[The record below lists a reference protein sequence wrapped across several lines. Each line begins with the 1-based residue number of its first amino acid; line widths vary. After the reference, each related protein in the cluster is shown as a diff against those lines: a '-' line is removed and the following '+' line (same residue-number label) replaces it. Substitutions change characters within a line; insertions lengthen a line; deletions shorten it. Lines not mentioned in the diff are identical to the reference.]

1 MPRTDD
7 RTDRQLLGQFVAA
20 GEEAPF
26 AVLVDRHGP
35 LVLGLCRRL
44 LQDAHDAEDA
54 FQATF
59 FTLARKAAS
68 IRNPEAL
75 ASWLYGVAYR
85 SALKLK
91 REAVRDREAQTPT
104 PDSTTADPVAEVS
117 WRELRQVIDEELGRL
132 PSKYRASFLL
142 CQLEGKTQAEAAR
155 ELGWHRG
162 TLKRR
167 VERARDLLR
176 ARLHQRGL
184 TLTAGLLALVLAPP
198 AASATLPAGL
208 VERTVREAGFVAA
221 GKAGSVIPARFADLA
236 GKLLR
241 SLFGTRTVAFWVVF
255 WTLILYPSRLNMHG
269 RQVRAAVPRP
279 AEGRRQGAEPR
290 KPLPEPGTADYVTE
304 EYGGPAYSPIDA

>member
-7 RTDRQLLGQFVAA
+7 RTDRQLLGQFVAG

-26 AVLVDRHGP
+26 AVLVERHGP

-59 FTLARKAAS
+59 FALARKAGS

-85 SALKLK
+85 SALRLK
-91 REAVRDREAQTPT
+91 RRAARDREAQTPAL
-104 PDSTTADPVAEVS
+104 DSSGVDPVAEVS
-117 WRELRQVIDEELGRL
+117 WRELRQLIDEELGRL
-132 PSKYRASFLL
+132 PAKYRASFLL
-142 CQLEGKTQAEAAR
+142 CHLEGKTQAEAAR
-155 ELGWHRG
+155 QLGWHRG

-184 TLTAGLLALVLAPP
+184 TLGAALLALGLAPP
-198 AASATLPAGL
+198 APAALPAGL
-208 VERTVREAGFVAA
+208 VERTVREASYLAS
-221 GKAGSVIPARFADLA
+221 GKAGGRVPAKFADLA

-241 SLFGTRTVAFWVVF
+241 SLFGARTVAFWVVF
-255 WTLILYPSRLNMHG
+255 WTLILYPSRLNVPG
-269 RQVRAAVPRP
+269 RLVMAAPPRP
-279 AEGRRQGAEPR
+279 AGKGLQGGGDR
-290 KPLPEPGTADYVTE
+290 KPLPDSGTADYVTE
-304 EYGGPAYSPIDA
+304 GYVGPAYSRVDA